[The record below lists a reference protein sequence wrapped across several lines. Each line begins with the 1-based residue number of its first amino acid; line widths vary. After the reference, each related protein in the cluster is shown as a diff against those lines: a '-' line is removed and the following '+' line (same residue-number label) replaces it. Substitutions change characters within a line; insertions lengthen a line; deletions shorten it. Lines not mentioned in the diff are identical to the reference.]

1 MSSFGNLNIQSG
13 GGKFNFKNMLKN
25 NMVIVIAVI
34 VLILLAGLGYK
45 LSSNFMGAN
54 NQLNNSNLKKSSQAE
69 FKIITPQC
77 VFGAL
82 KNSESKVL
90 VVNVLSDKMPIFIGV
105 EGPDEQRS
113 ISKLAFETLL
123 TQNNNSVPKDVEM
136 VILMC
141 AGWSCGAAKSYFED
155 LVSRGVDVSKV
166 VDYAGGIHEWCTY
179 SKLNNGV
186 FKVFNLRLPENT
198 NVVELSAEELVAL
211 MRGTA
216 HSYKNNTIVES
227 KEMPAAKFC
236 GMGTDLPNLLN

>member
-1 MSSFGNLNIQSG
+1 MSSIGNLNIQSG
-13 GGKFNFKNMLKN
+13 GGKFSVKNILNN

-45 LSSNFMGAN
+45 LSSNFMGTN
-54 NQLNNSNLKKSSQAE
+54 NTSISNLSKTTSPE
-69 FKIITPQC
+69 FRIVTPQC

-123 TQNNNSVPKDVEM
+123 SQNNNSVPKDVEM

-141 AGWSCGAAKSYFED
+141 AGWSCSAGKSYFED

-179 SKLNNGV
+179 SKLNNSV
-186 FKVFNLRLPENT
+186 FKVFNMRLPENT
-198 NVVELSAEELVAL
+198 NVVELSSEELVAL

-227 KEMPAAKFC
+227 KEMPLAKFC
-236 GMGTDLPNLLN
+236 GLGSEMPNLLN